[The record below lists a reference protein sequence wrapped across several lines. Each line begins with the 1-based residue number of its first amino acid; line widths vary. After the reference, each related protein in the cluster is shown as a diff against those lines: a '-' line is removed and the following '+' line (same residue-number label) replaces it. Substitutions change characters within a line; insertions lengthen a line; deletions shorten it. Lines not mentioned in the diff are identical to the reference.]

1 MSKLRSSSLRPGRW
15 WRRLFIGLLI
25 LASLGVLFVAA
36 VLNYR
41 YGLSTLAR
49 ISTEYMDVHADF
61 DTFWRSADAFL
72 NGGDVYDAGAR
83 LINLNPPVW
92 VLITSPLGTLPPLE
106 AYRVFIGVMIAV
118 MVGALTWMAD
128 EARLRVGI
136 ALPVIVAL
144 LVTSPMLGTLALGQ
158 MYPILTLGLVAAWVA
173 DRRGWY
179 LSSGLPLGL
188 VVALKPSLAPIVLWP
203 LFRRRWDTFGAAFF
217 SGGAVTL
224 AGSIV
229 LGPQATLD
237 WLEVLREEPL
247 SPYWDNASLPAA
259 AARLFTENP
268 FVDPL
273 ATLPWMVPV
282 AFAVGF
288 GLALFTAFKARRGS
302 EWGLWALVAASLL
315 ASPIAWHNYLVL
327 LAPGVLLLFSR
338 RRKALALL
346 LLVLQLVPAAWMGLW
361 GDDSVVAALGLTSYL
376 FILAAHWFSFLIASG
391 STGDAGAEH
400 STGKGRAGGGHRAGV
415 QETGG

>member
-1 MSKLRSSSLRPGRW
+1 
-15 WRRLFIGLLI
+15 
-25 LASLGVLFVAA
+25 
-36 VLNYR
+36 
-41 YGLSTLAR
+41 
-49 ISTEYMDVHADF
+49 MDVHADF

-72 NGGDVYDAGAR
+72 NDGDVYEAGAR
-83 LINLNPPVW
+83 LVNLNPPVW
-92 VLITSPLGTLPPLE
+92 ILLTSPLGTLTPLV
-106 AYRVFIGVMIAV
+106 AYRLFVGIMIAV
-118 MVGALTWMAD
+118 TVGALTWMAD

-158 MYPILTLGLVAAWVA
+158 MYPILTLGLVASWVA

-179 LSSGLPLGL
+179 LSSGLPIGL

-217 SGGAVTL
+217 SGGAATL
-224 AGSIV
+224 AGSIA

-237 WLEVLREEPL
+237 WLEVLRDEPL

-259 AARLFTENP
+259 AARLFTENS

-273 ATLPWMVPV
+273 ATLPWMVAV
-282 AFAVGF
+282 AFIIGF
-288 GLALFTAFKARRGS
+288 GLVLFTAFGARRGS

-327 LAPGVLLLFSR
+327 LAPGILLLFSR
-338 RRKALALL
+338 KRKALALL
-346 LLVLQLVPAAWMGLW
+346 LLSLQLVPAAWMGLW

-376 FILAAHWFSFLIASG
+376 YVLLGHWFSFLPASG
-391 STGDAGAEH
+391 LAGDAKADRPAEK
-400 STGKGRAGGGHRAGV
+400 SRVNGGRRGKLP
-415 QETGG
+415 ETGG